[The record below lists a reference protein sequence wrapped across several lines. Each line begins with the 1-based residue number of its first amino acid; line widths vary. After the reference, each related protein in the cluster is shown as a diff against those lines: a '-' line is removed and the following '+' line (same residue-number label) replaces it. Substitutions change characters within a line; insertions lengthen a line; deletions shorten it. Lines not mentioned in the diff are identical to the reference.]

1 MKIKFL
7 MAALLGLISVTAFAQ
22 KGELT
27 TAQTEYN
34 DYLVSSGQKLAVLV
48 AKAKTSLGNAKTSID
63 KASTNSKTAAM
74 PLTFALKAA
83 IYSAI
88 AKDDSVQTSAAVEAN
103 TAMDAL
109 KQAKTLDTK
118 NENAKLIDEA
128 SKQIAQYEVN
138 RGVAEFQNKKYD
150 DAYKSFDIGR
160 QLIPTDTTMI
170 LNTAIAAANAKNYK
184 AAEDNYNSLLKLNY
198 NDKKRVYNDL
208 PGIYLANKDTA
219 GAIKSIDEALVKYPD
234 NPNLRRLEI
243 EIALQSGKLSD
254 LTSKLQ
260 SAIAGDPKNKVLY
273 YYAGLTNTE
282 IGDAANDNA
291 KKLKDTDPAKKATYQ
306 TALDNYAKA
315 GDYFKKA
322 LEIDPD
328 YYEANRGYG
337 YALLRPAI
345 DDYNKANQ
353 TKDDKEYAVLRKK
366 ANVQF
371 DLAKPYI
378 QKAVDINPKS
388 ADALTLLRN
397 YYKGKYDPAHAVENA
412 KKADDLKKQI
422 DALPAGG
429 GQ

>member
-22 KGELT
+22 KGELS
-27 TAQTEYN
+27 TAQSEYN
-34 DYLVSSGQKLAVLV
+34 DYLVSSGQKMAILA

-63 KASTNSKTAAM
+63 KASANTKTATL

-83 IYSAI
+83 IYSAL
-88 AKDDSVQTSAAVEAN
+88 AKDDSVQTTAAVEVS

-128 SKQIAQYEVN
+128 TKQIAQYEVN
-138 RGVAEFQNKKYD
+138 TGVTAFQNKKYD
-150 DAYKSFDIGR
+150 DAYKSFDYAR

-170 LNTAIAAANAKNYK
+170 LNTAIAAANSKNYK
-184 AAEDNYNSLLKLNY
+184 AAVDNYNSLLKMNY

-208 PGIYLANKDTA
+208 PMIYLANKDTA

-243 EIALQSGKLSD
+243 EIALQSGKLGD

-260 SAIAGDPKNKVLY
+260 SAIAGDPKNKILY
-273 YYAGLTNTE
+273 YYAGLTYTQ
-282 IGDAANDNA
+282 IGDVANENA
-291 KKLKDTDPAKKATYQ
+291 KKLKATDPAKKSTYQ
-306 TALDNYAKA
+306 TALDNYSKA
-315 GDYFKKA
+315 GDNFKKA
-322 LEIDPD
+322 LEIDPN
-328 YYEANRGYG
+328 YFEVNRGYG
-337 YALLRPAI
+337 YVLMRPAI
-345 DDYNKANQ
+345 DDFNKARE
-353 TKDDKEYAVLRKK
+353 TKDDKEYTTLRKK
-366 ANVQF
+366 ADVQF
-371 DLAKPYI
+371 DLAKPYL

-388 ADALTLLRN
+388 SDALTLLRN
-397 YYKGKYDPAHAVENA
+397 YYRGKYDPAHAAENT

-422 DALPAGG
+422 DALPAGSA
-429 GQ
+429 Q